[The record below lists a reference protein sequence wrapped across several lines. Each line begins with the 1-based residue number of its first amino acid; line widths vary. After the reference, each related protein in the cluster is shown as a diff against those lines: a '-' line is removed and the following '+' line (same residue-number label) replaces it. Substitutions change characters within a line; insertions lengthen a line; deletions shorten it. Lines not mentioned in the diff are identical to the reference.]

1 MENKDV
7 PYIVYEGAMAS
18 SERHIK
24 RLIIALIICIILLFT
39 SNALWLLYES
49 QFDTFYYEQDGNG
62 VNTITTDGEVGD
74 IINYGTESEN

>member
-1 MENKDV
+1 MDNKDV
-7 PYIVYEGAMAS
+7 PYIVYEGAIAS

-24 RLIIALIICIILLFT
+24 RLIIALIICIILLFV

-62 VNTITTDGEVGD
+62 INSINSDVRDITYEP
-74 IINYGTESEN
+74 ESEN